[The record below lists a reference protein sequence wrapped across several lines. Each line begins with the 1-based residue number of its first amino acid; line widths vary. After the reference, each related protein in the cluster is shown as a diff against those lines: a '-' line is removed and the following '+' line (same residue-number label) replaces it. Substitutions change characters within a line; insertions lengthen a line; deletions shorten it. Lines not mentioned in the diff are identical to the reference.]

1 MPTMTPDADLVSEHA
16 RSADLDPDRI
26 RVVITLPT
34 FRRPDHLVMT
44 LDSLQAQGF
53 GHDTA
58 VVVMDNDAAGLE
70 GAHAAADWLTSSRLK
85 GIAIVAHQRG
95 NCHAYNA
102 GWETAL
108 AEFPKLTHIAVID
121 DDEIAGPDWLSGLM
135 KTAEKTGADLVGG
148 PQIPVF
154 ADKALDGWRKHPV
167 FTPHYQISGLVPI
180 LYSSGNVLISRP
192 VLDMMPRPYLDP
204 AFNFI
209 GGGDSDFYRRAKARG
224 FAFGWSAEAA
234 VMETLPSRRAEFS
247 WLNARSLRNGA
258 ISAILEKRQ
267 WPGIPGRART
277 LIKSLALLAA
287 APVRGVRLGLETG
300 SAIIGL
306 YHIQVAVGR
315 LMAEFGLVNEQY
327 RNPESN

>member
-1 MPTMTPDADLVSEHA
+1 
-16 RSADLDPDRI
+16 
-26 RVVITLPT
+26 
-34 FRRPDHLVMT
+34 
-44 LDSLQAQGF
+44 
-53 GHDTA
+53 
-58 VVVMDNDAAGLE
+58 
-70 GAHAAADWLTSSRLK
+70 
-85 GIAIVAHQRG
+85 
-95 NCHAYNA
+95 
-102 GWETAL
+102 
-108 AEFPKLTHIAVID
+108 
-121 DDEIAGPDWLSGLM
+121 M

>member
-1 MPTMTPDADLVSEHA
+1 MPTMTPDSDLVSEHA

-53 GHDTA
+53 GHDIA
-58 VVVMDNDAAGLE
+58 VVIMDNDAEGLE

-135 KTAEKTGADLVGG
+135 QTAVKTGADLVGG

-167 FTPHYQISGLVPI
+167 FTPHYQTSGLVPI

-192 VLDMMPRPYLDP
+192 VLDIMPRPYLDP

-287 APVRGVRLGLETG
+287 APVRGVRLGLKTG
-300 SAIIGL
+300 SAVIGL

>member
-1 MPTMTPDADLVSEHA
+1 MTQEPLLVSEHA
-16 RSADLDPDRI
+16 RSADLDPARI
-26 RVVITLPT
+26 RVVVTLPT
-34 FRRPDHLVMT
+34 FRRPEHLVMT
-44 LDSLQAQGF
+44 LDSLQAQAF
-53 GHDTA
+53 GDEVA
-58 VVVMDNDAAGLE
+58 VVIMDNDAEGLQ
-70 GAHAAADWLTSSRLK
+70 GAIAAADWLAGSRLK

-108 AEFPKLTHIAVID
+108 AEFPRLTHIAVID
-121 DDEIAGPDWLSGLM
+121 DDEIAGPDWLSGLIT
-135 KTAEKTGADLVGG
+135 TAIKTGADLVGG

-154 ADKALDGWRKHPV
+154 ADKSLDGWRRHPV
-167 FTPHYQISGLVPI
+167 FTPHYQTSGIVPI

-224 FAFGWSAEAA
+224 FSFGWSAEAA

-287 APVRGVRLGLETG
+287 SPLRGVRLGLETG
-300 SAIIGL
+300 SAVIGL
-306 YHIQVAVGR
+306 YHLQVAVGR

>member
-1 MPTMTPDADLVSEHA
+1 MTPDTDLVSEHA
-16 RSADLDPDRI
+16 RSADLVADRI

-53 GHDTA
+53 GNDIA
-58 VVVMDNDAAGLE
+58 VVIMDNDAEGLE

-85 GIAIVAHQRG
+85 GIVIVAHQRG

-135 KTAEKTGADLVGG
+135 KTAVKTGADLVGG

-154 ADKALDGWRKHPV
+154 TDKALDGWRRHPV
-167 FTPHYQISGLVPI
+167 FTPHYQTSGVVPI

-192 VLDMMPRPYLDP
+192 VLDIMPKPYLDP

-277 LIKSLALLAA
+277 LIKSLALLTA
-287 APVRGVRLGLETG
+287 APVRGIRLGLKTG
-300 SAIIGL
+300 SAVIGL

-315 LMAEFGLVNEQY
+315 LMAEFGLINEQY

>member
-1 MPTMTPDADLVSEHA
+1 MTPDRIFITEHA
-16 RSADLDPDRI
+16 RSRALKPEAI
-26 RVVITLPT
+26 RVVVTLPT
-34 FRRPDHLVMT
+34 FRRPDHLITT
-44 LDSLQAQGF
+44 LDSLQAQGL
-53 GHDTA
+53 GPDTA
-58 VVVMDNDAAGLE
+58 VVIMDNDAEGLE
-70 GAHAAADWLTSSRLK
+70 GAMAAADWLETSSVK
-85 GIAIVAHQRG
+85 GIVIVAHQRG

-121 DDEIAGPDWLSGLM
+121 DDEIAGPGWLSGLLT
-135 KTAEKTGADLVGG
+135 TARKTGADLVGG

-154 ADKALDGWRKHPV
+154 ADKSLNGWRRHPV
-167 FTPHYQISGLVPI
+167 FTPHYTVTGPVPI
-180 LYSSGNVLISRP
+180 LYSSGNVLISRS

-224 FAFGWSAEAA
+224 FGFGWSADAA

-258 ISAILEKRQ
+258 ISSILEKRQ
-267 WPGIPGRART
+267 RPGIPGRVRT
-277 LIKSLALLAA
+277 IVKSLALLAA
-287 APVRGVRLGLETG
+287 APWRGLRLGVQTG
-300 SAIIGL
+300 SAVIGL
-306 YHIQVAVGR
+306 YHIQVALGR
-315 LMAEFGLVNEQY
+315 LMEEFGMVNEQY

>member
-1 MPTMTPDADLVSEHA
+1 MTPDSISVSEHA
-16 RSADLDPDRI
+16 RSADLKPERI
-26 RVVITLPT
+26 RVVVTLPT

-53 GHDTA
+53 GEEVA
-58 VVVMDNDAAGLE
+58 VVIMDNDAEGLQ

-85 GIAIVAHQRG
+85 GIVIVAHQRG

-108 AEFPKLTHIAVID
+108 TEFPRLTHVAVID
-121 DDEIAGPDWLSGLM
+121 DDEIAGPEWLSGLM
-135 KTAEKTGADLVGG
+135 KTALKTGADLVGG

-154 ADKALDGWRKHPV
+154 ADKSLNGWRSHPV
-167 FTPHYQISGLVPI
+167 FTPHYSETGLVPI

-192 VLDMMPRPYLDP
+192 VLDMMPRPFLDP

-224 FAFGWSAEAA
+224 FGFAWSAEAA

-267 WPGIPGRART
+267 WPGVQGRIRT
-277 LIKSLALLAA
+277 LAKSFALLVA
-287 APVRGVRLGLETG
+287 APWRGVRLGVQTG
-300 SAIIGL
+300 SVVIGL
-306 YHIQVAVGR
+306 YHIQVALGR
-315 LMAEFGLVNEQY
+315 LMAEFGLINEQY

>member
-1 MPTMTPDADLVSEHA
+1 MTPDPVFVSEHA
-16 RSADLDPDRI
+16 RSTDLKPDRI
-26 RVVITLPT
+26 RVAITLPT
-34 FRRPDHLVMT
+34 FRRPDHLMMT
-44 LDSLQAQGF
+44 LDSLQAQGL
-53 GHDTA
+53 GDDTA
-58 VVVMDNDAAGLE
+58 VVVMDNDADGLQ
-70 GAHAAADWLTSSRLK
+70 GARAAAEWLSGSRLK
-85 GIAIVAHQRG
+85 GIVIVAHQRG

-108 AEFPKLTHIAVID
+108 AEFPRLTHIAVID

-135 KTAEKTGADLVGG
+135 KTARKTGADLVGG

-154 ADKALDGWRKHPV
+154 ADKTLDGWRRHPV
-167 FTPHYQISGLVPI
+167 FTPHYKDTGMVPI

-192 VLDMMPRPYLDP
+192 VLDMMPRPFLDP

-224 FAFGWSAEAA
+224 FSFGWSAEAA

-267 WPGIPGRART
+267 WPGIPGRVRT
-277 LIKSLALLAA
+277 LAKSLALLAA
-287 APVRGVRLGLETG
+287 SPLRGLRLGLQTG
-300 SAIIGL
+300 SAVIGL

>member
-1 MPTMTPDADLVSEHA
+1 MKPDVSFVSEFA
-16 RSADLDPDRI
+16 RSSKIKPELI
-26 RVVITLPT
+26 RVVITVPT
-34 FRRPDHLVMT
+34 FRRPEHLMMT
-44 LDSLQAQGF
+44 LDSLQAQGM
-53 GHDTA
+53 GSDAA
-58 VVVMDNDAAGLE
+58 VVIMDNDAEGLE
-70 GAHAAADWLTSSRLK
+70 GARAAAEWLESSRLK
-85 GIAIVAHQRG
+85 GIAIVAHRRG

-108 AEFPKLTHIAVID
+108 AEFPRLTHIAVID

-135 KTAEKTGADLVGG
+135 KTAQKTGADLVGG

-154 ADKALDGWRKHPV
+154 ADKTLDGWRRHPV
-167 FTPHYQISGLVPI
+167 FTPHYRTTGVVPI

-224 FAFGWSAEAA
+224 FGFGWSADAA

-267 WPGIPGRART
+267 WPGMPGRIRT
-277 LIKSLALLAA
+277 LAKSLALLAA
-287 APVRGVRLGLETG
+287 SPWRGLRLGFQTG
-300 SAIIGL
+300 SAVIGL
-306 YHIQVAVGR
+306 YHIQVALGR
-315 LMAEFGLVNEQY
+315 LMEEFGMVNEQY